1 MYNLFTYFDKYYV
14 IGFDLKKENGLFLFR
29 CMIHAEMKPEKIV
42 KFLEESDKP
51 FDSILQCCSRLVDVY
66 IRDEDFQTGTEF
78 IKIAKEKFGDE
89 FLHDELFRV
98 HWTTLVIRTVRTTDK
113 TIGIYDSKNNICNEN
128 FSFFIYLCIFFPVD
142 LLINI
147 IKMGLPM
154 PNAWLREGII
164 CIFFKSNY

>member
-1 MYNLFTYFDKYYV
+1 
-14 IGFDLKKENGLFLFR
+14 
-29 CMIHAEMKPEKIV
+29 MIHAEMKPEKIV

-78 IKIAKEKFGDE
+78 IKIAQEKFGDE

-113 TIGIYDSKNNICNEN
+113 TIGIYYSKNNIKNICNEN
-128 FSFFIYLCIFFPVD
+128 FSFFIYLCIFF
-142 LLINI
+142 L
-147 IKMGLPM
+147 
-154 PNAWLREGII
+154 
-164 CIFFKSNY
+164 